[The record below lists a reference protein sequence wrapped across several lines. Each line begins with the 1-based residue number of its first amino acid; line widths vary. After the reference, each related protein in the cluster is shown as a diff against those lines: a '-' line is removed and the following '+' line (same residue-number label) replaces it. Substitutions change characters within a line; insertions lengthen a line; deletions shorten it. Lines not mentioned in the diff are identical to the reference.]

1 MCYYLGI
8 EDLAANALI
17 AAIQANQKPLFFSF
31 KKLDEYGTRVV
42 RSLMETGK
50 EAVLVL
56 SRELTDV
63 FFHEYSGIFCRHT
76 EKGEAGVALC
86 EGVETSVL
94 VRMFQGSLPLEMLM
108 AFISSEALEALGLAA

>member
-63 FFHEYSGIFCRHT
+63 FFHEYSGIF
-76 EKGEAGVALC
+76 
-86 EGVETSVL
+86 
-94 VRMFQGSLPLEMLM
+94 
-108 AFISSEALEALGLAA
+108 